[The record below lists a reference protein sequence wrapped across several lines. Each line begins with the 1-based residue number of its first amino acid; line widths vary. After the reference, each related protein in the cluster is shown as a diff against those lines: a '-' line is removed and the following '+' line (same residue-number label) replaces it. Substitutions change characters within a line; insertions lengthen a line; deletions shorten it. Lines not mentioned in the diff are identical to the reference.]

1 MSYRFNI
8 RNILLNSIG
17 GGYWIPDKIRVLY
30 YNWLGIKMDSTT
42 KINAKNT
49 IYGRK
54 LVIDKN
60 AFINYEN
67 YFDCTEEIHIGKNVW
82 IGMRCI
88 FITATHE
95 IEGGF
100 QRAGECKSAPIFVGD
115 GCWIGAGTTILPGV
129 SIGAGTIIAAGSV
142 VTRDCE
148 QNSIYAGIPAKKIR
162 ILNE

>member
-1 MSYRFNI
+1 
-8 RNILLNSIG
+8 
-17 GGYWIPDKIRVLY
+17 
-30 YNWLGIKMDSTT
+30 MDSTT

-67 YFDCTEEIHIGKNVW
+67 YFDCTDEIHIGKNVW

-100 QRAGECKSAPIFVGD
+100 QRAWRVVQIRADFYWRWMLDWRRNYNSSG
-115 GCWIGAGTTILPGV
+115 
-129 SIGAGTIIAAGSV
+129 SIDRSRYYYCCYG
-142 VTRDCE
+142 
-148 QNSIYAGIPAKKIR
+148 
-162 ILNE
+162 